1 MHRHVALF
9 LAALGW
15 ASLAV
20 GDEVDVRLRLLS
32 SEALEVA
39 YTLPPGCASLAFL
52 KDGDAGRATRA
63 GWQALDGGVA
73 GADRLERP
81 AGAAGQPVLRFR
93 VPADT
98 RHIGYA
104 AAFPMGQGL
113 YVHLSNYALA
123 DTCGPVRYRL
133 AAPGIAVAGRAVR
146 DAAEAANGDTAA
158 LLQNAPLPPGQGVP
172 VYVDPRLS
180 AAVAARI
187 HAVADGTVAWLHRA
201 LPDAAY
207 TRPIVAA
214 GWAEQP
220 GGPNIDGDAA
230 DVLRVTLFNWPR
242 DPGPTEDAALTRLV
256 SHEFSHRF
264 QLRDATD
271 AYPDERLL
279 HEGGG
284 EFLRW
289 MASVANGWMT
299 PDQAAADLD
308 QALSDCMLYTEGR
321 SWRSLSP
328 REIAGNWL
336 AYRCGLPAYVYVLA
350 ARQGKG
356 TAMQRIGGFY
366 RELAAGRRP
375 DPALAYECGDT
386 PGCRPRL
393 MAPLL
398 SADGTMEAQWAALLR
413 ETGLARPMP
422 PSQAQKN
429 AMVLR
434 AMVKLMKDDCG
445 GHSGTTETPDGI
457 IFDGMKACHTFT
469 RDAYVTAVEGRP
481 LFGDPA
487 TGAAMT
493 AACTARHALVLGLKD
508 GGSLSVPCAEPYRM
522 RADFY
527 RADIGKVLAALRRS
541 E

>member
-1 MHRHVALF
+1 MHRHAALF

-20 GDEVDVRLRLLS
+20 GGEVDVRLRLLS
-32 SEALEVA
+32 NEALEVA
-39 YTLPPGCASLAFL
+39 YTLPPGCASLAFV

-81 AGAAGQPVLRFR
+81 AAAAGQPVLRFR

-113 YVHLSNYALA
+113 YVHLSNYAVA
-123 DTCGPVRYRL
+123 ETCGPVRYRL
-133 AAPGIAVAGRAVR
+133 AAPGIAVGGRAVR
-146 DAAEAANGDTAA
+146 DAAGAPNGDTAA
-158 LLQNAPLPPGQGVP
+158 LLLSAPLPSGAGVP

-180 AAVAARI
+180 AAVLASI
-187 HAVADGTVAWLHRA
+187 HTVADGTVAYLHRE

-207 TRPIVAA
+207 TRPIVAVA
-214 GWAEQP
+214 WAEQP

-230 DVLRVTLFNWPR
+230 DVLRLGLLNWPR
-242 DPGPTEDAALTRLV
+242 NPGPAEDAQLTRLV

-264 QLRDATD
+264 QLRDAVE

-299 PDQAAADLD
+299 PAQAGADLD

-321 SWRSLSP
+321 SWRSLRP
-328 REIAGNWL
+328 REIAVNWL

-350 ARQGKG
+350 ARQDKG
-356 TAMQRIGGFY
+356 TAMQRFGGFY
-366 RELAAGRRP
+366 HELAAGPIQRWLMNAATRPAAGRAGWRRCWARTARWKIGGP
-375 DPALAYECGDT
+375 RCCARPAW
-386 PGCRPRL
+386 PGPCRPPRRRK
-393 MAPLL
+393 MR
-398 SADGTMEAQWAALLR
+398 WCC
-413 ETGLARPMP
+413 ARW
-422 PSQAQKN
+422 S
-429 AMVLR
+429 
-434 AMVKLMKDDCG
+434 
-445 GHSGTTETPDGI
+445 SW
-457 IFDGMKACHTFT
+457 
-469 RDAYVTAVEGRP
+469 
-481 LFGDPA
+481 
-487 TGAAMT
+487 
-493 AACTARHALVLGLKD
+493 
-508 GGSLSVPCAEPYRM
+508 
-522 RADFY
+522 
-527 RADIGKVLAALRRS
+527 
-541 E
+541 